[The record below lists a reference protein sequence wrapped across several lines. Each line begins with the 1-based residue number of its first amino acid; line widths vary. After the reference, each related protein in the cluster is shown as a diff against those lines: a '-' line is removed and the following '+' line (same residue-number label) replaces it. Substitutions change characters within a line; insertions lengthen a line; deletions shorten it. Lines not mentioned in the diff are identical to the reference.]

1 MKISEKF
8 KTILNKETDK
18 KEKVA
23 GDILKHL
30 LQNKSMQLL
39 LIVVYDFETM
49 TVETDDPSKPE
60 ELRKNKSSTIKTSE
74 HITIWF
80 ALAIY

>member
-1 MKISEKF
+1 
-8 KTILNKETDK
+8 
-18 KEKVA
+18 
-23 GDILKHL
+23 
-30 LQNKSMQLL
+30 MQLL

-49 TVETDDPSKPE
+49 IVETDDPSKPE

-80 ALAIY
+80 ALAFY

>member
-60 ELRKNKSSTIKTSE
+60 ELRKKSSTIKTSE